1 MKKLVYLLPIIL
13 FISCQQNDNKTAI
26 KKTEIAKNPISK
38 PSNINSK
45 EIPFKK
51 TTNEGVLIGK
61 DIKLLDQHL
70 NEIKNISF
78 LNGQIIQVIGVS
90 DSTYKA
96 NPKDEYCQEFKYVK
110 VKTKDLEGVVDGRQ
124 VYGFTKDE
132 QNKTFNI
139 EENEVSFTPTKYY
152 GIGVADD
159 MGLTGCQ
166 TQSPVIFSDKNAHYK
181 GLIKMIKNEY
191 VYDDYPY
198 FELKADDGNY
208 DEIISVKKQDDKY
221 ILEVKR
227 DYQEGITTMIMVIYK
242 NSNGVFVAEIITS
255 SAVRT
260 SNRNR

>member
-1 MKKLVYLLPIIL
+1 MKKLIYLLPIL
-13 FISCQQNDNKTAI
+13 FFISCQQNTNKSGLKESKSVKTSI
-26 KKTEIAKNPISK
+26 KDSVVKSTKI
-38 PSNINSK
+38 
-45 EIPFKK
+45 IPFKK

-61 DIKLLDQHL
+61 EIKLLDEQL

-90 DSTYKA
+90 DSSYKI

-110 VKTKDLEGVVDGRQ
+110 VKTKDLEGVVEGRK

-132 QNKTFNI
+132 QNKTVNI
-139 EENEVSFTPTKYY
+139 EGNEISFTPTQYY
-152 GIGVADD
+152 GIGVSDD
-159 MGLTGCQ
+159 NGLTGCQ
-166 TQSPVIFSDKNAHYK
+166 SQNPVIFSDGNAKYK
-181 GLIKMIKNEY
+181 GLVKMIKNEY

-208 DEIISVKKQDDKY
+208 DEIISVKKQDGKY
-221 ILEVKR
+221 MLEIKR
-227 DYQEGITTMIMVIYK
+227 DFQEGIATMIVAIYK
-242 NSNGVFVAEIITS
+242 NTNSVYVAEIIKS